1 MKDQERMMIHKKQ
14 LKRSESQFFPSSS
27 RFGSEQQQGSSSSPL
42 LMGSTSIA
50 QGLQVQ
56 QGVTVLPSK
65 KTNAEEETIKKK
77 KLLVG

>member
-1 MKDQERMMIHKKQ
+1 MIHKKQ
-14 LKRSESQFFPSSS
+14 LKRLESQFFPSSS
-27 RFGSEQQQGSSSSPL
+27 RFGSERRRGSSSSPL
-42 LMGSTSIA
+42 LMGCTSTA

-77 KLLVG
+77 TLF

>member
-1 MKDQERMMIHKKQ
+1 MIHKKQ
-14 LKRSESQFFPSSS
+14 LKRLESHFFPSSARS
-27 RFGSEQQQGSSSSPL
+27 GSEHQPGSSSSPL
-42 LMGSTSIA
+42 LVGSTSIA

-56 QGVTVLPSK
+56 QGVTALPSK

>member
-1 MKDQERMMIHKKQ
+1 MIHKKQ

-27 RFGSEQQQGSSSSPL
+27 RFGSEQQQGISSSPL